1 MESLAELFNSNGL
14 RVTAY
19 LLGAALCAVAS
30 ARLYVGGARRTSI
43 AFWIVITLVMA
54 TMGLSRM
61 VDLGPLLTEHGR
73 DFARDYGWYEDRRS
87 IQRTAVEVVIIGG
100 VVAACVAAAW
110 LAFAAAPEH
119 PLGALAVVYLTTFVI
134 VRAIS
139 LHQVDQLLYNHPV
152 EGVRI
157 NALLE
162 LAGIGGVCL
171 AALVSLAL
179 RRPGARKLRAA

>member
-1 MESLAELFNSNGL
+1 MDTLADLFNSNEL

-19 LLGAALCAVAS
+19 LLGAALCAVAA
-30 ARLYVGGARRTSI
+30 ARLHLGGARRTSV
-43 AFWIVITLVMA
+43 AFWLVITVVMA

-87 IQRTAVEVVIIGG
+87 LQRTAVEVVIIGG
-100 VVAACVAAAW
+100 AVAACIAAAW

-119 PLGALAVVYLTTFVI
+119 PFGALAVVYLATFVI

-139 LHQVDQLLYNHPV
+139 LHQVDQLLYNHPI

-162 LAGIGGVCL
+162 LAGITAVCL
-171 AALVSLAL
+171 AALASLAL
-179 RRPGARKLRAA
+179 RRPGARMRAV

>member
-1 MESLAELFNSNGL
+1 MDGLADIFNSNGL

-19 LLGAALCAVAS
+19 LLGAALCTLACV
-30 ARLYVGGARRTSI
+30 RLYTGGARRTSV
-43 AFWIVITLVMA
+43 AFWVVLALVMA
-54 TMGLSRM
+54 TMGVSRM

-87 IQRTAVEVVIIGG
+87 IQRTAVEVVIICG
-100 VVAACVAAAW
+100 VIGACIAAAW

-119 PLGALAVVYLTTFVI
+119 PLGALAVVYLTTFVA

-162 LAGIGGVCL
+162 LSGISAVCL
-171 AALVSLAL
+171 AAVVSLAL
-179 RRPGARKLRAA
+179 RRPRSRVAAG

>member
-1 MESLAELFNSNGL
+1 MDSLAELFNSNGL

-19 LLGAALCAVAS
+19 LLGAALCAVA
-30 ARLYVGGARRTSI
+30 AWRLYAGGARKTSV
-43 AFWIVITLVMA
+43 AFWLVLTLVMA

-61 VDLGPLLTEHGR
+61 VDLGPLLTDHGR

-87 IQRTAVEVVIIGG
+87 IQRTAVEVVIISGA
-100 VVAACVAAAW
+100 VAAFIAAAW

-119 PLGALAVVYLTTFVI
+119 PLGALAVVYLATFVI

-139 LHQVDQLLYNHPV
+139 LHQVDQLLYNHPI
-152 EGVRI
+152 EGFRI

-162 LAGIGGVCL
+162 LAGIAAVCL
-171 AALVSLAL
+171 AAVASLAL
-179 RRPGARKLRAA
+179 RRPGSRRLQHA

>member
-1 MESLAELFNSNGL
+1 VDNLASLFNSNEL

-19 LLGAALCAVAS
+19 LLGAALCAVAA
-30 ARLYVGGARRTSI
+30 ARLYFGGARRTSV
-43 AFWIVITLVMA
+43 AFWIVLTLVMA

-73 DFARDYGWYEDRRS
+73 DIARDYGWYEDRRS
-87 IQRTAVEVVIIGG
+87 LQRTAVEVVIIAGA
-100 VVAACVAAAW
+100 VAACIAAAW

-119 PLGALAVVYLTTFVI
+119 PLGALAVVYLATFVL

-152 EGVRI
+152 EGIRI

-162 LAGIGGVCL
+162 LAGIAGVCL
-171 AALVSLAL
+171 AALASLAL
-179 RRPGARKLRAA
+179 RGPRARMHAA